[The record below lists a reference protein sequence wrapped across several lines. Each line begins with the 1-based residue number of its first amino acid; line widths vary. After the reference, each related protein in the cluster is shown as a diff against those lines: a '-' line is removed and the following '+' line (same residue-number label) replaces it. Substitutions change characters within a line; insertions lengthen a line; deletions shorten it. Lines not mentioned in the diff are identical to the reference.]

1 LIVAAG
7 KAPGAIMGA
16 IMTDA
21 PARTAKPSQ
30 PLRSEGGGWR
40 LLQTRDFGFLFAG
53 QAISQIGDGLNRVAL
68 LWFVYELTG
77 SALKT
82 TAIGLLQTLPP
93 LVLGPLIG
101 VYLDRWPK
109 KRAMIWVD
117 LIRTFMVMLIP
128 LSYAW
133 GVLTL
138 DRLYVLVF
146 LTAVFSTVFGP
157 ALASAVPLIVSRAE
171 LTGANALLQTTTNI
185 GMLVGPAVSGL
196 GIALIGAQN
205 VLYVNAVTFFISV
218 LCLLPIRVREV
229 HGQTGR
235 DADARTVAHDL
246 AVGFRFVF
254 LQDRAVTVLMAT
266 AALYTLGMSA
276 FAFLLPVVAKQI
288 LRIGPVEL
296 GWLWSA
302 LGIGMLL
309 SSLWLAWARQGS
321 LGDRLRI
328 VAGSLA
334 VGGAAVCSL
343 TLLES
348 AFLAAALVVLIGGST
363 ALFMPLVWAVLQEVT
378 PERLLGRVF
387 TMFSTGGMAAAMAGM
402 SGFGW
407 AADAVSPAASLI
419 GVGLFLLGASAL
431 AAHFSRRCGP
441 TGTALPLRSRV
452 RVGMPD
458 VVARQAS

>member
-1 LIVAAG
+1 
-7 KAPGAIMGA
+7 
-16 IMTDA
+16 MTDA
-21 PARTAKPSQ
+21 PARTATLSQ
-30 PLRSEGGGWR
+30 PLGSEGGSRR
-40 LLQTRDFGFLFAG
+40 LLRTRDFGFLFAG
-53 QAISQIGDGLNRVAL
+53 QAISQIGDGLNKVAL

-109 KRAMIWVD
+109 KRVMVWVD
-117 LIRTFMVMLIP
+117 LVRTLMVMLIP

-138 DRLYVLVF
+138 DRLYLLVF
-146 LTAVFSTVFGP
+146 LTAIFSTVFGP

-185 GMLVGPAVSGL
+185 GVLVGPAVSGL

-205 VLYVNAVTFFISV
+205 VLYVNAATFFLSV

-229 HGQTGR
+229 HGQPGR
-235 DADARTVAHDL
+235 DSAPGTLAHDL

-276 FAFLLPVVAKQI
+276 FVFLLPVVAKQV

-302 LGIGMLL
+302 LGIGMLI
-309 SSLWLAWARQGS
+309 SSLWLAWARQGN
-321 LGDRLRI
+321 LRERLRI

-343 TLLES
+343 SLLES
-348 AFLAAALVVLIGGST
+348 AFLAAALVILIGGST

-378 PERLLGRVF
+378 PEHLLGRVF
-387 TMFSTGGMAAAMAGM
+387 TMFSTGGMASAMAGM
-402 SGFGW
+402 AAFGW
-407 AADAVSPAASLI
+407 TADIVSPGASLI
-419 GVGLFLLGASAL
+419 GVGVFLLGAASL
-431 AAHFSRRCGP
+431 AAHFSLRCGP
-441 TGTALPLRSRV
+441 TGTGLPVPSRV
-452 RVGMPD
+452 RIGMPT